1 MACFLIIYIC
11 HKTKKVS
18 FRLVSFFIQ
27 LKAVRGCSR
36 ERNPVILVMT
46 PWIRRYWTKYGY
58 QFLFSVLGLITFFY
72 FCWVN
77 SFCLAAPQESST
89 DPSKQVKLGFLTG
102 LVPRG
107 KCLAFERILFR
118 ATRGNVFLRQ
128 AVVENPVTDPV
139 TGEKVLFLPFC
150 LHMCFKNRCLATKI
164 DKVVPF
170 CMNYWKDIYIHIK
183 KGTVFGHII
192 FSL

>member
-1 MACFLIIYIC
+1 M
-11 HKTKKVS
+11 
-18 FRLVSFFIQ
+18 SFFIQ

-46 PWIRRYWTKYGY
+46 PWIHRYWTKYGY

-150 LHMCFKNRCLATKI
+150 LHMYFKKSLFSNKNRQSCTFLYELLKRHL
-164 DKVVPF
+164 
-170 CMNYWKDIYIHIK
+170 YSYK
-183 KGTVFGHII
+183 KGNCFWSYNFFFVIEHC
-192 FSL
+192 L